1 MNNKEYPVVLLVED
15 ETTLSSIITDT
26 LESEGFICIKAFDG
40 QEGLRIFHYKKPD
53 ILIADVMM
61 PKMDGF
67 EMVREIRKTDK
78 TTPALFLTA
87 RSSIEDLVSGFELG
101 ANDYLRKPFKMQEL
115 IVRIKA
121 LLNRVITNKPVD
133 NTVFGIGSYIFDSTA
148 QTLGREGKSEQLT
161 HFENKI
167 LKRLCIGI
175 NHVTDAQSLLLDLWY
190 DDSPYNRNSLHGYI
204 HKLRKLLS
212 KDERVKIIN
221 VRGIGYKLVCKSKQF
236 ATVNNRDA
244 GNKT

>member
-1 MNNKEYPVVLLVED
+1 MKDKESPVILLAED

-26 LESEGFICIKAFDG
+26 LADEGFTCISASNG
-40 QEGLRIFHYKKPD
+40 QACLQFFYDKKPD
-53 ILIADVMM
+53 LLIADVMM

-78 TTPALFLTA
+78 ITPVLFLTA

-121 LLNRVITNKPVD
+121 LLNRAMTNKTPD
-133 NTVFGIGSYIFDSTA
+133 ETLFKIGSYVFNSVT
-148 QTLGREGKSEQLT
+148 QTLDKDGESAELT
-161 HFENKI
+161 HFENEI
-167 LKRLCIGI
+167 LKRLCLNI
-175 NHVTDAQSLLLDLWY
+175 NHIIDVKSLLQYLWY

-212 KDERVKIIN
+212 RDEKLKIIN
-221 VRGIGYKLVCKSKQF
+221 LRGIGYKLVYQSED
-236 ATVNNRDA
+236 RS
-244 GNKT
+244 